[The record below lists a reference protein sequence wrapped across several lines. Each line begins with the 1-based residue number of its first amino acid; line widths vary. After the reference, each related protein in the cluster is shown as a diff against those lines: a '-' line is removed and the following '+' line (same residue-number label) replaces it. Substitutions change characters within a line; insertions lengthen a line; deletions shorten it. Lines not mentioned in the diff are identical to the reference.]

1 MGSTH
6 STVSLTPAP
15 LCLVNINHFG
25 AWLLPSSLLILQNV
39 EEAAEARRCDENIPH
54 LSLCT
59 IWKHLNLGKLSELF
73 EVYVRGGDKTQRSY
87 TRANLRPPSASSVVA
102 GHTQAAS
109 FAGVLYRVLA
119 QRLGGRCDGARRS
132 ALPAWE

>member
-54 LSLCT
+54 LPLSV
-59 IWKHLNLGKLSELF
+59 HNLETFKSGKTE
-73 EVYVRGGDKTQRSY
+73 
-87 TRANLRPPSASSVVA
+87 RAV
-102 GHTQAAS
+102 
-109 FAGVLYRVLA
+109 
-119 QRLGGRCDGARRS
+119 
-132 ALPAWE
+132 